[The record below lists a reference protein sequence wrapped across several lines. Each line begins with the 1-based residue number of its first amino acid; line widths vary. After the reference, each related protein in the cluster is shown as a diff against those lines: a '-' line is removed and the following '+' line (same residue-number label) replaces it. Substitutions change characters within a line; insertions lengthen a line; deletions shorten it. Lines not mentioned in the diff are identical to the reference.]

1 MTTDTRKSP
10 SFLDA
15 CIPLFTLVCLLALG
29 VFFFGSD
36 SSYGPNQ
43 ISLIAV
49 ACLAAVIGMKNGFS
63 WQEMEEAMVHGIG
76 LAMGAILILLSV
88 GALIGTWFLSGTV
101 PTLIYLGL
109 QVLSPDWFY
118 AASCVMCAI
127 VAISIGSSWTT
138 AATIG
143 VALIGIA
150 TGLGLS
156 PAITAGAIIS
166 GAYFG
171 DKLSPLSET
180 TNLAPSIAGSKLFV
194 HIKNMLWT
202 TVPSFVLAL
211 IIFIFIGLNGHKEA
225 DLQTVTA
232 MNELLLTNFDISI
245 IHLVPL
251 VVLLTLAIKQ
261 VPAFP
266 AILIGA
272 TVGGIWAGIFQGDLI
287 QRLSGVETAS
297 FADKVIVIWRAFFDG
312 VVISTGNAKFDDLL
326 SGGGM
331 SNMLNTTWLIMSALM
346 FGAVMEKTGLLQ
358 VFVRMILSMVKTTA
372 GLISSTIFTCF
383 GVNIIAS
390 DQYMSIVM
398 PGRMY
403 KDEFDKRGLDSVNLS
418 RALEDGGTITSALIP
433 WNTCGAYMAGVLL
446 VPTMDYFYYCFFNL
460 FNPLLAL
467 LFAVIGFKV
476 IEAPKSEPKQAQAT
490 A

>member
-1 MTTDTRKSP
+1 MTIDTRKTP

-15 CIPLFTLVCLLALG
+15 CIPLFTLITLLWLG
-29 VFFFGSD
+29 VEFFGAD

-63 WQEMEEAMVHGIG
+63 WQEMEDAMVNGIG

-101 PTLIYLGL
+101 PTLIYFGMK
-109 QVLSPDWFY
+109 VLSPEWFY
-118 AASCVMCAI
+118 AASCLMCAV

-143 VALIGIA
+143 VALMGIA
-150 TGLGLS
+150 GGLELS
-156 PAITAGAIIS
+156 PEITAGAVIS

-180 TNLAPSIAGSKLFV
+180 TNLAPSIAGSKLFA
-194 HIKNMLWT
+194 HIQNMLWT
-202 TVPSFVLAL
+202 TVPSFILAL
-211 IIFIFIGLNGHKEA
+211 TIFTVIGLNGQQEA
-225 DLQTVTA
+225 NLESVNK
-232 MNELLLTNFDISI
+232 MNELLISNFDISLL
-245 IHLVPL
+245 HLIPL

-272 TVGGIWAGIFQGDLI
+272 TLGGIWAGVFQEDLI
-287 QRLSGVETAS
+287 LRLSGAEAVALS
-297 FADKVIVIWRAFFDG
+297 DKITVVWRAFFDG
-312 VVISTGNAKFDDLL
+312 VQIMTGDEKLDKLL

-331 SNMLNTTWLIMSALM
+331 SSMLNTTWLIMSALM

-358 VFVRMILSMVKTTA
+358 VFVRMILSLVKSTA
-372 GLISSTIFTCF
+372 ALIVSTIFTCIGINVF
-383 GVNIIAS
+383 AS

-398 PGRMY
+398 PGRMF
-403 KDEFDKRGLDSVNLS
+403 KDEFEKRGLDSLNLS

-467 LFAVIGFKV
+467 IFAIIGFKV
-476 IEAPKSEPKQAQAT
+476 IEAKPVDEKQTTPA
-490 A
+490 

>member
-1 MTTDTRKSP
+1 MTTNTRNTP
-10 SFLDA
+10 SLLDA
-15 CIPLFTLVCLLALG
+15 CIPLVSLVFLLVLG
-29 VFFFGSD
+29 VYFFGAD

-43 ISLIAV
+43 ISLIAM
-49 ACLAAVIGMKNGFS
+49 ACLAATIGMKNGFT
-63 WQEMEEAMVHGIG
+63 WEEMESAMIHGIG

-118 AASCVMCAI
+118 AASCIMCAV

-150 TGLGLS
+150 AGLNMS

-180 TNLAPSIAGSKLFV
+180 TNLAPSVAGSKLFF
-194 HIKNMLWT
+194 HIKNMIWT
-202 TVPSFVLAL
+202 TVPSFILAL
-211 IIFIFIGLNGHKEA
+211 LVFVFIGINGEKEA
-225 DLQTVTA
+225 DLQTVTS
-232 MNELLLTNFDISI
+232 MNHILQTNFYISA
-245 IHLVPL
+245 IHLIPL
-251 VVLLTLAIKQ
+251 VVLLTLAIRK

-272 TVGGIWAGIFQGDLI
+272 ALGGIWAGIFQTELI
-287 QRLSGVETAS
+287 QRLAATEAVS
-297 FADKVIVIWRAFFDG
+297 FSDKIIVIWRAFFDG
-312 VVISTGNAKFDDLL
+312 VVIVTGNEKLDSLL

-331 SNMLNTTWLIMSALM
+331 SSMLNTTWLIMSALM

-358 VFVRMILSMVKTTA
+358 VFVSMILKSLNKTSD
-372 GLISSTIFTCF
+372 LIIGTMFTSV
-383 GVNIIAS
+383 GVNLVAA

-403 KDEFDKRGLDSVNLS
+403 KDEFEKRGLDNVNLS
-418 RALEDGGTITSALIP
+418 RALEDGGTITSPMIP
-433 WNTCGAYMAGVLL
+433 WNTCGAYMASVLL
-446 VPTMDYFYYCFFNL
+446 VPTLDYFYFCFFNI
-460 FNPLLAL
+460 FNFILAII
-467 LFAVIGFKV
+467 FATIGFKV
-476 IEAPKSEPKQAQAT
+476 LEAKNA
-490 A
+490 